1 MKNGNFCSLFYSG
14 VCVVFEDDSKGRKI
28 DSSQEQ
34 PGENLHARG
43 ISPPLFQ
50 SNDSFFSL
58 IAYSSFFPHKNPTT
72 TKKKKKLITG
82 NNLLPRNGSLLSGGQ

>member
-28 DSSQEQ
+28 NSSQEQ

-58 IAYSSFFPHKNPTT
+58 IAYSSYFSFSPHENRQQLER
-72 TKKKKKLITG
+72 KKKKNWITG
-82 NNLLPRNGSLLSGGQ
+82 NNL